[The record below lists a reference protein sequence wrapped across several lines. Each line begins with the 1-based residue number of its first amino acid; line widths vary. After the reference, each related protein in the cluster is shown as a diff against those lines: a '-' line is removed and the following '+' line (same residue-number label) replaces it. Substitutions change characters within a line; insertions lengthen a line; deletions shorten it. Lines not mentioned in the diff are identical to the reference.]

1 MNEGKAVKET
11 EKINTLKSLIE
22 DLKKLGLEKGD
33 TVLVHASL
41 SKLGWTCGGSQT
53 VIMALLEL
61 IGTQGTIVMPA
72 HTSAN
77 SDPAEWENPPVP
89 KEWVY
94 DIYLNMPA
102 FDVNL
107 SPTRGMG
114 CIAELFRTLPQALRS
129 NHPNVSFSAL
139 GKNEKY
145 ITEEHILAPQFGL
158 QTPLG
163 KLYNLKAKVLLL
175 GVAYDSCT
183 SFHLA
188 EVLTEKLPFKKMGT
202 AMMED
207 NKRVWKWFQDLEY
220 DSEAD
225 FEKIGSELDKTGLV
239 NIDRVG
245 SSLSRVFP
253 MQQGVD
259 FAKNWLLE
267 NRFKIQS

>member
-11 EKINTLKSLIE
+11 EKINTIKSLILE
-22 DLKKLGLEKGD
+22 LQKLGLEKGD

-41 SKLGWTCGGSQT
+41 SKLGWTCGGAQA
-53 VIMALLEL
+53 VIIALLEL
-61 IGTQGTIVMPA
+61 LGENGTLVMPA
-72 HTSAN
+72 HTGGN

-89 KEWVY
+89 KEWIN

-102 FDVNL
+102 FDVNF

-114 CIAELFRTLPQALRS
+114 CIAELFRTLPQSLRS

-139 GKNEKY
+139 GKNAKI
-145 ITEEHILAPQFGL
+145 ITEEHLLTPQFGL

-163 KLYNLKAKVLLL
+163 KLYNLNAKVLLL
-175 GVAYDSCT
+175 GVTYDSCT

-188 EVLTEKLPFKKMGT
+188 EVLTEKLPSKKMGT
-202 AMMED
+202 AMMEN

-220 DSEAD
+220 DSSAD
-225 FEKIGSELDKTGLV
+225 FEKIGADLDKTGLV
-239 NIDRVG
+239 KIDKIG
-245 SSLSRVFP
+245 NAISRVFP
-253 MQQGVD
+253 MQKGVD

-267 NRFKIQS
+267 NRFKNQS